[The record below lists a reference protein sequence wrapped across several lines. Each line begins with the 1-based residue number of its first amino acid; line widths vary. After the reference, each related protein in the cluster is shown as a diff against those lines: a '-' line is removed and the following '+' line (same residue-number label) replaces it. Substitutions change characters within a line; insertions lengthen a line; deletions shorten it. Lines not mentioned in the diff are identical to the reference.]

1 MSMVVVVT
9 VVGNVLVLVV
19 VLKNRRLQTVFNAFI
34 VNLAVTDMAVAVT
47 SMGFFAIYT
56 VLQRWPFGIVRRNFV
71 VIT

>member
-47 SMGFFAIYT
+47 SMGFFAIST